1 MRDFSPNFQSRQT
14 VYLEHGDT
22 RLYAEVIQ
30 VVEVRQRCWVRPL
43 LLVVVPDDNQLFEA
57 LAIVDLRASADL
69 LWPSTLFR
77 PALDTEVIAFL
88 PFTSE
93 PKVDRDPT
101 AQQQL
106 SQFIYQ
112 VWQAHEGGS

>member
-1 MRDFSPNFQSRQT
+1 M
-14 VYLEHGDT
+14 YLEHEDT
-22 RLYAEVIQ
+22 RLYAEVVQ

-43 LLVVVPDDNQLFEA
+43 VLVVVPTDNQPSEA

-77 PALDTEVIAFL
+77 PALDTEVLAFL
-88 PFTSE
+88 PIFTSE
-93 PKVDRDPT
+93 PKAERDPT

-106 SQFIYQ
+106 NQFIYQ
-112 VWQAHEGGS
+112 VWQTYECGS